1 MRKPTLTSKWYCIF
15 ILQVCHSSMFLD
27 SVVNI
32 TLQPSDFLLGQRN
45 DMVCTVSVPPDV
57 DPNTIELGWFINL
70 DDGAV
75 TINASSN
82 YLNDNTLYTIIHF
95 DPLTE
100 EDEGKYTCYA
110 IINGSFVYKSI
121 TLQNFTSK

>member
-1 MRKPTLTSKWYCIF
+1 M
-15 ILQVCHSSMFLD
+15 CHCSIFLD
-27 SVVNI
+27 SILNI
-32 TLQPSDFLLGQRN
+32 TLQPNDFLLGQRN
-45 DMVCTVSVPPDV
+45 DMICAVSVPPDV

-70 DDGAV
+70 DDSAA

-82 YLNDNTLYTIIHF
+82 YLNDSTLYTIIHF

-110 IINGSFVYKSI
+110 IINGSFTYEFI

>member
-1 MRKPTLTSKWYCIF
+1 
-15 ILQVCHSSMFLD
+15 MFLD

-45 DMVCTVSVPPDV
+45 DMICAVSVPPDV

-70 DDGAV
+70 DDSAA

-82 YLNDNTLYTIIHF
+82 YLNDSTLYTMIHF

-110 IINGSFVYKSI
+110 IINGSFIYKFI